1 MKMERKEVKSGRAKR
16 RMKKSRDQ
24 AERVAPAMDSS
35 LLSTAVLILSA
46 PGVYPPFAHT
56 KYIKPTSSG
65 PVGVYF
71 DFHPAIF
78 SLLLR
83 SSG

>member
-1 MKMERKEVKSGRAKR
+1 MEKKEVKSGRAKR

-24 AERVAPAMDSS
+24 AERVAPAKDSFPS
-35 LLSTAVLILSA
+35 LHCGSYFICP
-46 PGVYPPFAHT
+46 PGVYSPFAHT
-56 KYIKPTSSG
+56 KYTQPTSSG
-65 PVGVYF
+65 PAGVYF